1 MVMSKPALPEDQFR
15 VQKWFDEKAGS
26 VSISIPSSHNL
37 ACEYLWNSVNTT
49 KYVIVFTFQ
58 DDRVNAVQFMNL
70 MNSGQDLHV

>member
-37 ACEYLWNSVNTT
+37 ACEYLWNSVN
-49 KYVIVFTFQ
+49 KY
-58 DDRVNAVQFMNL
+58 N
-70 MNSGQDLHV
+70 